1 MCPKPDVGELPRAL
15 YTAAQVREFD
25 RIAIEDFAIPG
36 ARLMERAGSRAY
48 HWMRSRWPGA
58 RELLVVCGVGN
69 NAGDGLVLARLAK
82 SAGLGVRVLQL
93 GDPGRLRGDA
103 QAMAEAWRAVGGEI
117 EAYAGLPAGADLV
130 VDAIL
135 GTGLER
141 EVDGSWAE
149 AIEALNRYPSPR
161 FSLDIPSGL
170 HADTGRV
177 MGVAVRASAC
187 ISFIGLKQ
195 GLFSGQGPDC
205 CGELTF
211 DTLDVPAEIYSEQPV
226 SSRRVDWSALCGEIG
241 RRRRTAHKGDFGHLL
256 AIGGAAGYSGA
267 IRLAGE
273 AAARCGAGLVTV
285 ATHHEHAGFLNLE
298 RPELMCRGVEGI
310 EELAPLVQ
318 RATILVL
325 GPGLGR
331 ESWGEEIYL
340 AAMSSSLPLVVD
352 ADALFWLFHHPVR
365 RDNRILT
372 PHPGEAARLL
382 QCGVAEVQADR
393 FAALREL
400 QSRYGGVVALKGAGT
415 LIADASGQPPAL
427 CSGGNPGLASGGS
440 GDLLSGIIGALV
452 AQGHGLRKAA
462 ELGVC
467 LHAAAGDRAARDGE
481 IGLLAGDLLPEL
493 RPLLNRGFVDA

>member
-1 MCPKPDVGELPRAL
+1 MCPKPDIGELPRTL
-15 YTAAQVREFD
+15 YTGAQVRELD
-25 RIAIEDFAIPG
+25 RIAIEDFG
-36 ARLMERAGSRAY
+36 VSGVQLMERAGSRAY
-48 HWMRSRWPGA
+48 HWMRSRWPGV

-69 NAGDGLVLARLAK
+69 NAGDGMVLARLAK
-82 SAGLGVRVLQL
+82 SAGLGVRVVQL

-103 QAMAEAWRAVGGEI
+103 RAVAEAWRAAGGEI
-117 EAYAGLPAGADLV
+117 EAYAGLPAGADLII
-130 VDAIL
+130 DAIL

-141 EVDGSWAE
+141 EVGGSWAG
-149 AIEALNRYPSPR
+149 AIEALNRYPAPC

-177 MGVAVRASAC
+177 MGVAVHASAS

-195 GLFSGQGPDC
+195 GLFTGQGPDC
-205 CGELTF
+205 CGELAF
-211 DTLDVPAEIYSEQPV
+211 DALDVPAEIYSRQPV
-226 SSRRVDWSALCGEIG
+226 SSRRVDWAGLCRGIG

-267 IRLAGE
+267 IRLAAE

-285 ATHHEHAGFLNLE
+285 ATHRDHAGFLNLE
-298 RPELMCRGVEGI
+298 RPELMCRGVASK
-310 EELAPLVQ
+310 EELMSLIQ
-318 RATILVL
+318 RATTLVL

-331 ESWGEEIYL
+331 EAWGEEIYL
-340 AAMSSSLPLVVD
+340 AAVGSGLPQVVD
-352 ADALFWLFHHPVR
+352 ADALFWLHCHPVH

-382 QCGVAEVQADR
+382 QCSVAEVQADR
-393 FAALREL
+393 FLALREL
-400 QSRYGGVVALKGAGT
+400 QKRYGGVVVLKGAGT
-415 LIADASGQPPAL
+415 LIAGASGPPPAL

-452 AQGHGLRKAA
+452 AQGHELREAA

-467 LHAAAGDRAARDGE
+467 LHAAAGDRVARNGE
-481 IGLLAGDLLPEL
+481 IGLLAGDLMPEL
-493 RPLLNRGFVDA
+493 RPLLNRGAVDA